1 MPRKMILDVDPG
13 VDDAIA
19 LVLALFHPGI
29 ELVAVTS
36 VGGNV
41 PPNVAGRNVSGIL
54 GFFDPPRWPRV
65 GVASFPDDGLPVEG
79 RYGLSVDCLEAA
91 QLKVAELRSPHPAE
105 KVICEE
111 VRAAPGQVTI
121 VALGPL
127 TNIARAFRRDPELP
141 PLISKLYI
149 SGGTVAAGG
158 NVTAAAEF
166 NMYCDPKAAREVFR
180 SSSTKFLVPLDVTN
194 RVTLTF
200 DHLVNLPPD
209 TTRVGWFL
217 RTILPP
223 AFLSYRQRFGIEG
236 IHIHDCVTL
245 MAAIH
250 PELFEYEDM
259 AGDVEIGGELCRGAT
274 VFDRRRVPAWQRN
287 IAVARKMDPA
297 RVLDGLLAALERA
310 AWHGGPMLPQ

>member
-1 MPRKMILDVDPG
+1 MPRKVILDVDPG

-19 LVLALFHPGI
+19 LVAALYHPAL
-29 ELVAVTS
+29 EVVAVTS

-41 PPNVAGRNVSGIL
+41 PPAVASRNVSGIL

-65 GVASFPDDGLPVEG
+65 GVASMPDDGLPVEG

-91 QLKVAELRSPHPAE
+91 QLRVAELRNPHPAE

-111 VRAAPGQVTI
+111 VRAAPGEITI
-121 VALGPL
+121 LALGPL

-141 PLISKLYI
+141 ALVGKLLI
-149 SGGTVAAGG
+149 SGGTVSVAG

-180 SSSTKFLVPLDVTN
+180 SSSTKFLIPLDVTN
-194 RVTLTF
+194 RVVLTF
-200 DHLVNLPPD
+200 DHLVNLPPE

-223 AFLSYRQRFGIEG
+223 AFLSYRQRLGMEG

-245 MAAIH
+245 MAAIY
-250 PELFEYEDM
+250 PELFEYEEM

-287 IAVARKMDPA
+287 IAVARKMDA
-297 RVLDGLLAALERA
+297 GRVVDNLLAALERA
-310 AWHGGPMLPQ
+310 AWHAGPMLPE